1 MEQIKANL
9 GRLGSFTERAGMN
22 KRYLNTRFKEK
33 FSSFSNNDL
42 AIVFRVQSN
51 AFLWSKE
58 WKELRTEALKLY
70 GSTCKY
76 CKSINNIQIDHILPR
91 KYYPELALD
100 ITNLQPLCSKC
111 NKKKGNKIMRN
122 NNVMSNNRK

>member
-1 MEQIKANL
+1 MKANL
-9 GRLGSFTERAGMN
+9 GRLGSFTERADMS

-58 WKELRTEALKLY
+58 WKELRSEALKLY
-70 GSTCKY
+70 GSNCKF
-76 CKSINNIQIDHILPR
+76 CGSINNIQIDHILPR
-91 KYYPELALD
+91 KYYPELALE
-100 ITNLQPLCSKC
+100 ISNLQPLCSKC
-111 NKKKGNKIMRN
+111 NKKKGNKILLAKN
-122 NNVMSNNRK
+122 I